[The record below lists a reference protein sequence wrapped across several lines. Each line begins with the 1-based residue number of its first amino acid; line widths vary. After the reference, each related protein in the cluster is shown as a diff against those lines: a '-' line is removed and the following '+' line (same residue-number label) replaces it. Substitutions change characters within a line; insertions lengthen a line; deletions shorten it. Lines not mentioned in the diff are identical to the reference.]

1 MANINTDN
9 NNENKNTTI
18 TNININTAPV
28 EGKPPQSPQPNES
41 KTKIIIAGI
50 TIVVAVIGLIGT
62 LTETLLDPGLIQV
75 LGAKRATETQPVTI
89 STSTSTLPAPS
100 ATFTFV
106 PSPFASATFS
116 PSPVVLV
123 SKTCTATALPPTATT
138 HPTSIPGDDWDRDCI
153 DLTTWT
159 PYLTDGEMPNPK
171 YCVQL
176 APWGITTQDGY
187 LIFNTLKTIS
197 TAKEYGIITS
207 LPLRAD
213 IELTIDVRDLVN
225 SEVWI
230 GILDGDQPDKLSG
243 FMFVIQPNRSMDF
256 RGISPTYDI
265 VANSHFSGVI
275 DKFPVKIVLDAG
287 QMSVFVDNAGLVYN
301 RPVSFS
307 NRKLFVGYRL
317 LPNNEINV
325 SVYNLQIT
333 EK

>member
-1 MANINTDN
+1 MDINTDN
-9 NNENKNTTI
+9 NNENTNTTV
-18 TNININTAPV
+18 TNININTTPV
-28 EGKPPQSPQPNES
+28 EGKSPQSPQPNES

-50 TIVVAVIGLIGT
+50 TIVVAVIGLIGI

-75 LGAKRATETQPVTI
+75 LDAKRATETQPVTI

-116 PSPVVLV
+116 PSPVVLA
-123 SKTCTATALPPTATT
+123 SKTCTAIALPPTATT
-138 HPTSIPGDDWDRDCI
+138 HPTSVPGDDWAEDCI
-153 DLTTWT
+153 DLTTWI
-159 PYLTDGEMPNPK
+159 PFLADGEIPITRD
-171 YCVQL
+171 CAQL
-176 APWGITTQDGY
+176 TFWGITAQDGD
-187 LIFNTLKTIS
+187 LIFNTLKTTS
-197 TAKEYGIITS
+197 TAKEYGIIAS

-213 IELTIDVRDLVN
+213 IELSIDVRDLVN

-230 GILDGDQPDKLSG
+230 GILDGDIPDKLSG
-243 FMFVIQPNRSMDF
+243 FAFVIQPNRSMDF
-256 RGISPTYDI
+256 REISPTYDI
-265 VANSHFSGVI
+265 VANTHFSGVT
-275 DKFPVKIVLDAG
+275 DTFPVRIVLDTG

-307 NRKLFVGYRL
+307 NRKLFIGYRL